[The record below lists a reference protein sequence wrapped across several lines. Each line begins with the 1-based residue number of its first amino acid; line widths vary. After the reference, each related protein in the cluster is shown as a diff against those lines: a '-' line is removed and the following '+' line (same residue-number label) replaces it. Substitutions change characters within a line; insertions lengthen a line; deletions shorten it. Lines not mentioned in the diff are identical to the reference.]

1 MTTLTDL
8 VSVLADLERERNET
22 LERMA
27 ARLDALEARPEVY
40 SVADFADVCGCHADT
55 VRKAIDEDLIRSIQI
70 GDRTTLI
77 PSTEL
82 AGEWASDRRRR
93 LLRPVQRGAA

>member
-1 MTTLTDL
+1 MTTLADL
-8 VSVLADLERERNET
+8 VAVLAELERERNAT
-22 LERMA
+22 LDRIA

-40 SVADFADVCGCHADT
+40 SVADFAGVCGCHPDT
-55 VRKAIDEDLIRSIQI
+55 VRKAIDDDLIRSIQI

-82 AGEWASDRRRR
+82 TGEWASDRRRR
-93 LLRPVQRGAA
+93 HLRAAS